1 MLCSH
6 VESKTESRSNR
17 LAAILKRDKWQHV
30 MFLLWNER
38 KSAVWLE
45 AVKPGFY
52 MWNKVQLLRQS
63 ELSVDH
69 WLASVCVSAA
79 IYIHELSRYSGM
91 RLLLWEPWE
100 VRGQTAAEVK
110 TVQVET
116 GSSKTWSADWLRG
129 CCGNRVLRADWL
141 LGLIRTGGRIS
152 PRRKN
157 VWSHQN
163 FQSKTGKVSS

>member
-1 MLCSH
+1 MFTRWEQNRIKVKSPGGHFETGYVATCNVSSVKWEKICS
-6 VESKTESRSNR
+6 
-17 LAAILKRDKWQHV
+17 
-30 MFLLWNER
+30 
-38 KSAVWLE
+38 WLE

-116 GSSKTWSADWLRG
+116 GSSKTWSADRLRG